1 MLRVGPRH
9 ALAASALHCSSDLIS
24 SVLVLLDLA
33 APGASYPHADSL
45 AAIGVAGSIAVA
57 GYRLVRATIDA
68 LVDRAPDGRTDA
80 MRLAAQTPG
89 VAGTEAIRLRTSG
102 ARIVRELIVSAPRT
116 LPLERVA
123 AIKAEVATRS
133 GKQWPQ
139 ADLTISANPIPL
151 DDETILERVLLNG
164 TRLRLPVHHVVIQ
177 DMDGRKSVALDLE
190 VDSAMNLES
199 RPFDRF
205 RPRGGHR
212 RRGPKTALGTLGWDR
227 EFHGPLAVARPTAGI
242 DLEPTLPSRGRRYT
256 RGPDRDRWPYDLRF
270 SDTSHQDAKSYA
282 SAYACAVPLMIH
294 PTPYGLV
301 RDRAFS
307 LDEKIINLSEAQRGP
322 ATKPDRPSHDFGRT
336 PLSVVADFLLCLG

>member
-9 ALAASALHCSSDLIS
+9 ALAAIALHCSSDLIS

-123 AIKAEVATRS
+123 RS
-133 GKQWPQ
+133 RRS
-139 ADLTISANPIPL
+139 L
-151 DDETILERVLLNG
+151 
-164 TRLRLPVHHVVIQ
+164 
-177 DMDGRKSVALDLE
+177 
-190 VDSAMNLES
+190 
-199 RPFDRF
+199 
-205 RPRGGHR
+205 
-212 RRGPKTALGTLGWDR
+212 RRGA
-227 EFHGPLAVARPTAGI
+227 
-242 DLEPTLPSRGRRYT
+242 
-256 RGPDRDRWPYDLRF
+256 
-270 SDTSHQDAKSYA
+270 A
-282 SAYACAVPLMIH
+282 S
-294 PTPYGLV
+294 
-301 RDRAFS
+301 
-307 LDEKIINLSEAQRGP
+307 N
-322 ATKPDRPSHDFGRT
+322 
-336 PLSVVADFLLCLG
+336 